1 VVHEIASRDLD
12 VSGFIHFTEYSAG
25 GSVSMVLKT
34 GPDRDGPEAAG
45 YMRLQVPEA
54 DCSGRDAAGGR
65 GGVFTFVVLIP
76 WPQGRT

>member
-1 VVHEIASRDLD
+1 M
-12 VSGFIHFTEYSAG
+12 
-25 GSVSMVLKT
+25 SMVLKT